1 MTDGKRQEHQRP
13 ARAQSESLGLIF
25 IFGVV
30 FVSISIVL
38 AAGLPVI
45 DDARENTQIERFQ
58 TEFGLLDQEIRE
70 SVYAPGESGASIS
83 LSDGRVSVDNGSDSM
98 TMTITYDPNASSEIT
113 TGEITLGGIDYDA
126 GGDRG
131 VAYEGGGVWAKYR
144 NALSVRD
151 PPDITYTGTSLN
163 INMMNFT
170 KGLDAGGTTTRNFYF
185 SSGGTRKSDDL
196 QNITDRPL
204 GPGELEV
211 SVRSQFSQAWG
222 EYLGRDIAADSG
234 TVDVSVTSPPDKRGY
249 ANLTL
254 VTGPPLYGV
263 ENSLNHTGDTSTDV
277 TITGSNNEINITD
290 SRVGDVVLD
299 NYTKDN
305 IDNNR
310 GPPRGI
316 NSLPSAAEA
325 CFRTF
330 EGEDLGSVSSPVTSG
345 TYETSSNN
353 IGVKDYVADGG
364 DIEVYSDTNQNINSP
379 TTFDTSGG
387 NVEIHVDGQLTLN
400 GDIEIN
406 GTNSVYFYVRDE
418 IRVQGS
424 SSVDI
429 EDGRTERLQ
438 LLGTE
443 GADLT
448 GSANYNGTVYA
459 QNRITIQ
466 NSAEMTGAAVSAGTG
481 TGDVVEINTDDY
493 THDASVRGAAPDC
506 AGVPLRNFNAVERL
520 VAVR

>member
-1 MTDGKRQEHQRP
+1 MTDGKRREHRRP
-13 ARAQSESLGLIF
+13 AKAQSESIGLVF
-25 IFGVV
+25 IFGIVI
-30 FVSISIVL
+30 VSISIVL

-98 TMTITYDPNASSEIT
+98 TMTITYDNGSSEIT
-113 TGEITLGGIDYDA
+113 TGEIPLGGIEYDA

-131 VAYEGGGVWAKYR
+131 VAYQGGGVWAKYR
-144 NALSVRD
+144 NGLSVRD

-163 INMMNFT
+163 INMINFT

-196 QNITDRPL
+196 EEITDGPL

-211 SVRSQFSQAWG
+211 SVRSEFSQAWG
-222 EYLGRDIAADSG
+222 EYFSRNLAEDSG
-234 TVDVSVTSPPDKRGY
+234 TVDVSVTSPPDDRGF
-249 ANLTL
+249 ANVTFE
-254 VTGPPLYGV
+254 TGPPLYSV
-263 ENSLNHTGDTSTDV
+263 ENSLNHTGDTSADV
-277 TITGSNNEINITD
+277 TITGSDNEINITD

-299 NYTKDN
+299 NYTRDDLDN
-305 IDNNR
+305 DR

-316 NSLPSAAEA
+316 NNLPNAAEA

-406 GTNSVYFYVRDE
+406 GTNSVYFYVRDTVH
-418 IRVQGS
+418 VQGNS
-424 SSVDI
+424 NVNI

-438 LLGTE
+438 I
-443 GADLT
+443 LT
-448 GSANYNGTVYA
+448 SSDVDIKNAKYNGTVYA
-459 QNRITIQ
+459 QSGIDILND
-466 NSAEMTGAAVSAGTG
+466 AEVTGAAVSAGTG
-481 TGDVVEINTDDY
+481 TDDTVDIGDKDY
-493 THDASVRGAAPDC
+493 THDASTRGAAPDC
-506 AGVPLRNFNAVERL
+506 APSPLRNFDAIERL